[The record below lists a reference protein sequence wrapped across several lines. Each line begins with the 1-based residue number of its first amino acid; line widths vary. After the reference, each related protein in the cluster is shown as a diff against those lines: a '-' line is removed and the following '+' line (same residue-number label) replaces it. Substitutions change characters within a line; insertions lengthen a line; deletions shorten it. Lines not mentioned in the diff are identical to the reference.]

1 MLPVTGPS
9 TACLQQTAFFSFPCF
24 PSRPNHLVYRPRSPG
39 KALLPLGHSSSSK
52 RGDFRT
58 QATME
63 RGATSAVTG
72 VPVSSPIT
80 NQSQQLILLA
90 SDSEPKVS
98 SPSSKRSLG
107 RELSLSPTS
116 LWQKQLC
123 CKRKHKLMLPGWV
136 LCNQG
141 LKAALITRVNLNK
154 QFLHFFRKET
164 KPWMYF
170 FVIKKKEW
178 LE

>member
-9 TACLQQTAFFSFPCF
+9 TACHQQTAFFPFPCF
-24 PSRPNHLVYRPRSPG
+24 PSQPNHLVYRPRSPG
-39 KALLPLGHSSSSK
+39 KALLPLGYSSSSK

-58 QATME
+58 QATTE

-98 SPSSKRSLG
+98 SSSKRSLG
-107 RELSLSPTS
+107 HELSLSPTS

-141 LKAALITRVNLNK
+141 LKSSTNNPSESQRTVPT
-154 QFLHFFRKET
+154 FFQKRN
-164 KPWMYF
+164 
-170 FVIKKKEW
+170 
-178 LE
+178 

>member
-1 MLPVTGPS
+1 MLSVTGPS
-9 TACLQQTAFFSFPCF
+9 TACHQQTAFFPFPCF
-24 PSRPNHLVYRPRSPG
+24 PSQPNHLVYRPRSPG

-52 RGDFRT
+52 REDFRT
-58 QATME
+58 QATTE

-107 RELSLSPTS
+107 CELSLSPTS

-141 LKAALITRVNLNK
+141 LKSSTNNPSESQRTVPT
-154 QFLHFFRKET
+154 FFQKRN
-164 KPWMYF
+164 
-170 FVIKKKEW
+170 
-178 LE
+178 